1 MAPEFYNKYV
11 ENILSEL
18 FEMVK
23 TRMLM
28 KTELEFVNA
37 AYESEKSKNEVL
49 LGRLEKLERKKA
61 KVTARANVGD
71 GDDF

>member
-11 ENILSEL
+11 ENILAEL

-28 KTELEFVNA
+28 KTELEFLNA
-37 AYESEKSKNEVL
+37 AYEAEKSKNEML
-49 LGRLEKLERKKA
+49 LERIEKLEKK
-61 KVTARANVGD
+61 KVKTSAALER
-71 GDDF
+71 DDF